1 MTSLEVGAVAEVD
14 WGSDLASRAPVT
26 LLKSPMEME
35 RLVAGEARARRA
47 EADVELGMDN
57 EGREGEE
64 EEEDEGD
71 SGGCRSG

>member
-1 MTSLEVGAVAEVD
+1 MAEVD